1 MRPTRFQKMGSAFS
15 RALSNAEAIFTI
27 DGVQSLP
34 VRIILRNGVSLD
46 VGEEQGQDI
55 EAKTYS
61 LAVAA
66 ADVAG
71 LTSLRDSMTFE
82 GNIYRIR
89 NHDDD
94 GHAMMRIFVT
104 GDIR

>member
-1 MRPTRFQKMGSAFS
+1 MRPNRFQKMGSAFS
-15 RALSNAEAIFTI
+15 RAFGNAEAIFTI
-27 DGVQSLP
+27 DGVQRPP

-46 VGEEQGQDI
+46 IGEEQGQDV

-61 LAVAA
+61 LSVAA

-71 LTSLRDSMTFE
+71 LTSLRDTMMFE
-82 GNIYRIR
+82 GNTYGIR

-94 GHAMMRIFVT
+94 GHAMMRIFVM
-104 GDIR
+104 GDI

>member
-15 RALSNAEAIFTI
+15 RAFGNADAIFTI
-27 DGVQSLP
+27 DGVQGLP

-46 VGEEQGQDI
+46 VADEQGQDI

-61 LAVAA
+61 LSVAA
-66 ADVAG
+66 ADVIG
-71 LTSLRDSMTFE
+71 LASLRDSMTFE
-82 GNIYRIR
+82 GNTYSIR

-94 GHAMMRIFVT
+94 GHAMLRIFVT